1 MATNTSGVRS
11 NRFTRMGRRQR
22 TKLWADIASYVVI
35 FFFAI
40 IALFPFFWMIR
51 TALAPATES
60 FALKPKLLPSSLTFE
75 NLTRV
80 ITSPNVPFIKYFQNS
95 VVVSVATTLLV
106 IVVGSWG
113 AYALARL
120 TFKGQRAF
128 GSSLLLIQMFPGIL
142 LIIPLYVILA
152 KLGLINNFVGLSV
165 AYTTLNLPFVVWL
178 LRGYFLSIPSEIE
191 DAARIDGCTYF
202 GVLWRVVLPLAAPGL
217 AAVATLA
224 FVNSWNEFLI
234 AYVLINDDSQKVLSI
249 GLASYVDQFTTD
261 YSGLFAMATLTT
273 LPVVIV
279 FMVFQRYLVGG
290 LTTGSVKG

>member
-1 MATNTSGVRS
+1 MTVGSAEVRVS
-11 NRFTRMGRRQR
+11 RFRLGRRQR
-22 TKLWADIASYVVI
+22 NKLLADVGSYIVI
-35 FFFAI
+35 LIFAV
-40 IALFPFFWMIR
+40 IALFPFLWMLR
-51 TALAPATES
+51 TALAPEKDS
-60 FALKPKLLPSSLTFE
+60 FSLRPKILPSALTLD
-75 NLTRV
+75 NMVRV
-80 ITSPNVPFIKYFQNS
+80 ITSPSVPFLTYFWNS

-120 TFKGQRAF
+120 NFKGQRAF
-128 GSSLLLIQMFPGIL
+128 GASLLLIQMFPGVL
-142 LIIPLYVILA
+142 LIIPLYVVLA
-152 KLGLINNFVGLSV
+152 KLGLINNFFGLAL

-234 AYVLINDDSQKVLSI
+234 AYVLNNDNDQRVLSI

-273 LPVVIV
+273 LPVVLV
-279 FMVFQRYLVGG
+279 FMIFQRYLVGG